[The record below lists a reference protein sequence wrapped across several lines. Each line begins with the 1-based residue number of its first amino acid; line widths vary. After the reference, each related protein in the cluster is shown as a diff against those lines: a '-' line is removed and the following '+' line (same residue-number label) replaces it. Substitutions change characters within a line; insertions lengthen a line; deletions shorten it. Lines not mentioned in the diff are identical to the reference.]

1 MRFEGHEDVLHADG
15 RGRRSRRVVLQEGV
29 GPQVRWVRVAQVDR
43 ACPERHD
50 GRASSRWRHD
60 TPRHRSRVLRRR
72 PRRGMQSCGGRRRR
86 DSEASRA
93 SSGRRHQHRHGGR
106 HRRKRLLDRT
116 RAAALVT
123 SIEKVL
129 IANRGEIAVRV
140 IRACRELGIQ
150 SVAVYSEADAHSLP
164 VQLADEAI
172 CIGPANAR
180 ESYMNIPAIMSAA
193 LLSGAQAIHP
203 GYGFL
208 SENADFAE
216 VCKDHGLVF
225 IGPPPEVL
233 RLFHDKSQTRADMK
247 RAGMPVIPGSDGP
260 VRNVAEALRI
270 AEAIGYP
277 VMLKAKA
284 GGGGRGMRKAISPS
298 ELQRLWPQAASEAR
312 ASFGDDGIYVE
323 RCLEGVR
330 HVEAQIA
337 VDETGRGICLGEREC
352 SIQRRN
358 QKMIEEAPSASI
370 SESLRQDIA
379 KLAVDAAMRS
389 GYRNVGTF
397 EFLVDAQNKAYF
409 IEVNSR
415 IQVEHTVTEMTT
427 GMDLVKEQIALAS
440 GELLSMSE
448 EQIWVHG
455 HAIECRIN
463 AEDAEANFAPSTGV
477 LTTWLPPAGPG
488 IRFDSHCFQGYEVPP
503 YYDSLLAKVI
513 AWGRDRHEAVARMQ
527 RALDEFTIVGVTT
540 NIPGHKK
547 ILESDLFRS
556 GQVTTHLIDTV
567 GVDAP

>member
-1 MRFEGHEDVLHADG
+1 LTEID
-15 RGRRSRRVVLQEGV
+15 
-29 GPQVRWVRVAQVDR
+29 
-43 ACPERHD
+43 
-50 GRASSRWRHD
+50 
-60 TPRHRSRVLRRR
+60 
-72 PRRGMQSCGGRRRR
+72 
-86 DSEASRA
+86 
-93 SSGRRHQHRHGGR
+93 
-106 HRRKRLLDRT
+106 K
-116 RAAALVT
+116 
-123 SIEKVL
+123 IL

-164 VQLADEAI
+164 VHLADEAI

-180 ESYMNIPAIMSAA
+180 ESYLNIPAIISAA
-193 LLSGAQAIHP
+193 LLSGAQAVHP

-208 SENADFAE
+208 SENADFSE
-216 VCKDHGLVF
+216 VCNEHGLVF
-225 IGPPPEVL
+225 IGPPPDVL
-233 RLFHDKSQTRADMK
+233 ARFHDKAATRTAMK
-247 RAGMPVIPGSDGP
+247 QIGMPVIPGSDGP
-260 VRNVAEALRI
+260 VRGVAEALRI

-284 GGGGRGMRKAISPS
+284 GGGGRGMRKATSPS
-298 ELQRLWPQAASEAR
+298 ELQRLWPQAASEAK

-337 VDETGRGICLGEREC
+337 VDESGRGICLGEREC

-370 SESLRQDIA
+370 SESLRQEIA
-379 KLAVDAAMRS
+379 KLAVDAAVRF

-397 EFLVDAQNKAYF
+397 EFLVDSQNHPYF

-415 IQVEHTVTEMTT
+415 IQVEHTVTEVTT

-440 GELLSMSE
+440 GQLLSFSE
-448 EQIWVHG
+448 EQIWVSG
-455 HAIECRIN
+455 HAIECRVN

-477 LTTWLPPAGPG
+477 LTTWLAPGGPG
-488 IRFDSHCFQGYEVPP
+488 IRVDSHCFQGYEVPP

-513 AWGRDRHEAVARMQ
+513 VHGNDRDEAIARMRQ
-527 RALDEFTIVGVTT
+527 ALDSFIIEGVTT
-540 NIPGHKK
+540 TIPFLGRVMRHPDFVAGKVDTK
-547 ILESDLFRS
+547 FLEREPQLLTDP
-556 GQVTTHLIDTV
+556 
-567 GVDAP
+567 A

>member
-1 MRFEGHEDVLHADG
+1 M
-15 RGRRSRRVVLQEGV
+15 
-29 GPQVRWVRVAQVDR
+29 
-43 ACPERHD
+43 
-50 GRASSRWRHD
+50 
-60 TPRHRSRVLRRR
+60 TP
-72 PRRGMQSCGGRRRR
+72 
-86 DSEASRA
+86 
-93 SSGRRHQHRHGGR
+93 
-106 HRRKRLLDRT
+106 
-116 RAAALVT
+116 
-123 SIEKVL
+123 IEKVL
-129 IANRGEIAVRV
+129 IANRGEIAVRI

-164 VQLADEAI
+164 VHLADEAI

-180 ESYMNIPAIMSAA
+180 ESYMNIPAIISAA

-203 GYGFL
+203 GYGFV

-233 RLFHDKSQTRADMK
+233 RLFHDKAQTRLEMK

-337 VDETGRGICLGEREC
+337 VDESGRGICLGEREC

-370 SESLRQDIA
+370 SESLRQEIA
-379 KLAVDAAMRS
+379 KLAVDAAVRS

-397 EFLVDAQNKAYF
+397 EFLVDAQNKPYF

-440 GELLSMSE
+440 GELLSFSE

-477 LTTWLPPAGPG
+477 LTSWLPPAGPG
-488 IRFDSHCFQGYEVPP
+488 IRLDSHCFQGYEVPP

-540 NIPGHKK
+540 NIPAHKK
-547 ILESDLFRS
+547 ILASDLFRS

-567 GVDAP
+567 GVDALAG

>member
-1 MRFEGHEDVLHADG
+1 VH
-15 RGRRSRRVVLQEGV
+15 
-29 GPQVRWVRVAQVDR
+29 
-43 ACPERHD
+43 
-50 GRASSRWRHD
+50 
-60 TPRHRSRVLRRR
+60 
-72 PRRGMQSCGGRRRR
+72 
-86 DSEASRA
+86 
-93 SSGRRHQHRHGGR
+93 
-106 HRRKRLLDRT
+106 
-116 RAAALVT
+116 
-123 SIEKVL
+123 
-129 IANRGEIAVRV
+129 
-140 IRACRELGIQ
+140 
-150 SVAVYSEADAHSLP
+150 
-164 VQLADEAI
+164 LADEAI
-172 CIGPANAR
+172 CIGPAPAR
-180 ESYMNIPAIMSAA
+180 DSYLNIPAIMSAA
-193 LLSGAQAIHP
+193 LISGAQAIHP

-208 SENADFAE
+208 SESADFCE
-216 VCKDHGLVF
+216 VCRDHGLTF
-225 IGPPPEVL
+225 IGPPPDVL
-233 RLFHDKSQTRADMK
+233 RLFHDKAETRAMMK
-247 RAGMPVIPGSDGP
+247 KLGLPVIPGSEGP
-260 VRNVAEALRI
+260 VRNSSEALRI

-284 GGGGRGMRKAISPS
+284 GGGGRGMRKATSPS
-298 ELQRLWPQAASEAR
+298 ELQSLWPQAASEAR

-337 VDETGRGICLGEREC
+337 VDESGRGICLGEREC

-379 KLAVDAAMRS
+379 KLAVDAAVRS

-397 EFLVDAQNKAYF
+397 EFLVDAQNKPLF

-448 EQIWVHG
+448 EQIWVRG

-463 AEDAEANFAPSTGV
+463 AEDADQNFAPSTGV
-477 LTTWLPPAGPG
+477 LTSWLPPAGPG
-488 IRFDSHCFQGYEVPP
+488 IRLDSHCFQGYEVPP

-540 NIPGHKK
+540 NIPAHKK
-547 ILESDLFRS
+547 ILASDLFRS

-567 GVDAP
+567 GVDALAG